1 MTSEHCV
8 FQYHDGQVAQMYRR
22 GGVTYHW
29 MLNAK
34 GKPEEKEIS
43 KTKPPREC
51 LLSGMK
57 QGAYQRVINHAA

>member
-1 MTSEHCV
+1 
-8 FQYHDGQVAQMYRR
+8 
-22 GGVTYHW
+22 